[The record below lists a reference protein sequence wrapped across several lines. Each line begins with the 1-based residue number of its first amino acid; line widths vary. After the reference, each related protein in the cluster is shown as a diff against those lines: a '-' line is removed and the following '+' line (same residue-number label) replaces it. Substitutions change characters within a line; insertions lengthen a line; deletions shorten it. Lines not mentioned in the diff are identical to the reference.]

1 MAADGG
7 GGIVAPD
14 LFPMFID
21 ERGSRRNRIWELIQ
35 SPLGADADAC
45 GPMHDCTRRGV
56 RWQVGIGI
64 CRRKS
69 GIRRFHFP
77 KRCLTGIGVGV
88 EVVILPL

>member
-35 SPLGADADAC
+35 SPLGADANASGC
-45 GPMHDCTRRGV
+45 RRG
-56 RWQVGIGI
+56 RMRAETQLHAA
-64 CRRKS
+64 RRS
-69 GIRRFHFP
+69 LASRHRHLP
-77 KRCLTGIGVGV
+77 KKKRDSSISFSKEMFNGYQR
-88 EVVILPL
+88 